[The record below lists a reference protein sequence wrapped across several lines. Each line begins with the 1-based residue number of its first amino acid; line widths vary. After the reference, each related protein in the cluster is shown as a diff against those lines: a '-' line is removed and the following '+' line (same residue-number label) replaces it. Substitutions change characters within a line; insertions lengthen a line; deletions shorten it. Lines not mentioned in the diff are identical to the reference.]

1 MMDIFEGFIKK
12 IEYEINQKRKIL
24 SDIENQIVFLV
35 QEKEKLKQNYTQI
48 ENEEYSEPMLIQ
60 MKINSLIKI
69 MDKIS
74 SIDQKLED
82 LEKKADK
89 IRMEIKE
96 KNAEKKAIKKEQEKL
111 RKLEEKDQ
119 LKKETQLA
127 DEAFN
132 RKH

>member
-1 MMDIFEGFIKK
+1 MDIFESFIKK

-24 SDIENQIVFLV
+24 SDIENQIVSLV

-60 MKINSLIKI
+60 MKINSLIHI

-74 SIDQKLED
+74 SIDQKLEN
-82 LEKKADK
+82 LEKEADK

-111 RKLEEKDQ
+111 RKLAEKDQ

>member
-1 MMDIFEGFIKK
+1 MDIFEGFIKK

-24 SDIENQIVFLV
+24 SDIENQIVSLV

-48 ENEEYSEPMLIQ
+48 ENEEYSEPILIQ

>member
-1 MMDIFEGFIKK
+1 MDIFEGFIKK